1 MTVHETE
8 WRRMTIEERVDSLRV
23 HLLVQEALVSALI
36 QGLRSAGINVV
47 IRGEPGESD
56 RPGE

>member
-1 MTVHETE
+1 MIVQEPE
-8 WRRMTIEERVDSLRV
+8 WRGMTIEERVDSLRV
-23 HLLVQEALVSALI
+23 HLLAQEALVSALI

-56 RPGE
+56 RPRE